1 MLCPQPATRALP
13 HTASHVG
20 VGDTSGESQGLMGVA
35 WNLGTQELN
44 VCQGKIEA

>member
-1 MLCPQPATRALP
+1 MSPTCHTGASP
-13 HTASHVG
+13 HASHVG